1 MTAMTESAAPQHTFL
16 GRILDGIERAGNKV
30 PHPAII
36 FVALIAGVIVLSQI
50 LYIAGASVTYEV
62 VAPPAVA
69 ATQGYPSDSSV
80 VVPVVPPNYQY
91 HVGDET
97 VQTQTTAVRGLL
109 TADGIRFMFTSPVAN
124 FNNFGVVGIILV
136 AMLGV
141 GLAEEAGLIGALIRL
156 LVRRSPRRLI
166 TFIIVLIGILSSVA
180 TDAGYLVLIPLAA
193 AAFHSMGRH
202 PLAGL
207 AAGFAGVGAAFG
219 VNLLIAPID
228 GILTEVTNESISL
241 VDPSR
246 TIDVTANFF
255 FAVVSTFL
263 LAIIIT
269 LMTEKVIEPRLGAY
283 RGGAVAEP
291 TDVVPAE
298 ESRGLRYAL
307 YGLLGSLAFVLLFT
321 LPPGAP
327 LRNPETGA
335 IFGDSPFMTAIL
347 VVISLLFGV
356 AGYCYGKGAHTITG
370 SVAAINAVVK
380 TYAGLAGLIFL
391 LLIIA
396 QFIAFF
402 NYTNIAT
409 VLAVVLADALETAGL
424 GPIPLIVGF
433 VLVTALLDIIIP
445 GVIPKWAIFAPIFI
459 PLFLRLGIAPQ
470 LVLAAYRV
478 GDSPFNV
485 ITPLMAYFAVI
496 VVFAQRYEKTAGVG
510 TIVALM
516 IPYSLVILV
525 TWTIFLVVWFLLGIP
540 LGPGAPVSI

>member
-1 MTAMTESAAPQHTFL
+1 MTEATAPAPQHTFL
-16 GRILDGIERAGNKV
+16 GRMLDTIERVGNKV

-36 FVALIAGVIVLSQI
+36 FIILIAGVIVLSQI
-50 LYIAGASVTYEV
+50 LYIVGASVTYEV
-62 VAPPAVA
+62 VAPPPVVGE
-69 ATQGYPSDSSV
+69 QGYPPGSAV
-80 VVPVVPPNYQY
+80 EVPFVPPAFDY
-91 HVGDET
+91 HEEDLHVEHE
-97 VQTQTTAVRGLL
+97 TTAVNGLL

-156 LVRRSPRRLI
+156 LVRVSPLRLI

-228 GILTEVTNESISL
+228 GIMTEVANESIAL
-241 VDPSR
+241 VDPTA
-246 TIDVTANFF
+246 TIEVTANFF
-255 FAVVSTFL
+255 FAVVSTFF

-269 LMTEKVIEPRLGAY
+269 ILTEKVIEPRLGPY
-283 RGGAVAEP
+283 TGGAVAEP
-291 TDVVPAE
+291 TDVVPDE
-298 ESRGLRYAL
+298 ERRGLRYAL
-307 YGLLGSLAFVLLFT
+307 YGFLGALALVLVLT

-327 LRNPETGA
+327 LRNPDTGE
-335 IFGDSPFMTAIL
+335 IFGNSPFMTGIL
-347 VVISLLFGV
+347 VIISLFFGV
-356 AGYCYGKGAHTITG
+356 AGYAYGKGAHTITG
-370 SVAAINAVVK
+370 SVQAINAVVK
-380 TYAGLAGLIFL
+380 TYSGLAGLIFL

-424 GPIPLIVGF
+424 GPIPLLVGF
-433 VLVTALLDIIIP
+433 VVVTALLDIIIP

-510 TIVALM
+510 TIVSLM
-516 IPYSLVILV
+516 IPYSVILLV
-525 TWTIFLVVWFLLGIP
+525 AWTVFLVVWFVLGIP
-540 LGPGAPVSI
+540 LGPGSPVSA

>member
-1 MTAMTESAAPQHTFL
+1 MTEATAPAPQHTFL
-16 GRILDGIERAGNKV
+16 GRLLDTIETVGNKV

-36 FVALIAGVIVLSQI
+36 FIILIAGVIVLSQI
-50 LYIAGASVTYEV
+50 LYIVGASVTYEV
-62 VAPPAVA
+62 VEPPPVSGEQAYPPGSAVE
-69 ATQGYPSDSSV
+69 
-80 VVPVVPPNYQY
+80 VPFVPPDFDY
-91 HVGDET
+91 HEADLHIDTE
-97 VQTQTTAVRGLL
+97 TTAVKGLL

-156 LVRRSPRRLI
+156 LVRVSPLRLI
-166 TFIIVLIGILSSVA
+166 TFIIVLIGVLSSVA

-228 GILTEVTNESISL
+228 GIMTEVANESIAL
-241 VDPSR
+241 VDPSA
-246 TIDVTANFF
+246 TIEVTANFF
-255 FAVVSTFL
+255 FAVVSTFF

-269 LMTEKVIEPRLGAY
+269 VMTEKVIEPRLGPYTGHAI
-283 RGGAVAEP
+283 AEP
-291 TDVVPAE
+291 TDIVPE
-298 ESRGLRYAL
+298 EERRGLRYAL
-307 YGLLGSLAFVLLFT
+307 YGFLGALVFVLLFT

-327 LRNPETGA
+327 LRNPETGEV
-335 IFGDSPFMTAIL
+335 FGNSPFMTAIL
-347 VVISLLFGV
+347 VIISLFFGV
-356 AGYCYGKGAHTITG
+356 AGYAYGKGAHTITG
-370 SVAAINAVVK
+370 SVQAINAVVK
-380 TYAGLAGLIFL
+380 TYSGLAGLIFL

-424 GPIPLIVGF
+424 GPIPLLVGF
-433 VLVTALLDIIIP
+433 VIVTALLDIIIP

-510 TIVALM
+510 TIVSLM
-516 IPYSLVILV
+516 IPYSVVILLA
-525 TWTIFLVVWFLLGIP
+525 WTVFLVAWFVLGIP
-540 LGPGAPVSI
+540 LGPGSPVSA

>member
-1 MTAMTESAAPQHTFL
+1 MTETTAPQHTFM
-16 GRILDGIERAGNKV
+16 GRMLDAIERAGNKV

-36 FVALIAGVIVLSQI
+36 FIGLIAVIIVLSQL
-50 LYIAGASVTYEV
+50 LYWAGASVTYEV
-62 VAPPAVA
+62 VAPPTVEGE
-69 ATQGYPSDSSV
+69 QGYPPGSSV
-80 VVPVVPPNYQY
+80 EIPVVPPDSGY
-91 HVGDET
+91 HEEDLQVET
-97 VQTQTTAVRGLL
+97 KTTAVQGLL

-141 GLAEEAGLIGALIRL
+141 GLAEVAGLIGALIRL

-166 TFIIVLIGILSSVA
+166 TFIIVLLGIVSSIA

-193 AAFHSMGRH
+193 AAFLSMGRH

-228 GILTEVTNESISL
+228 GIMTEVANESIRL

-255 FAVVSTFL
+255 FSVVSTIF

-269 LMTEKVIEPRLGAY
+269 FLTEKVIEPRLGPY
-283 RGGAVAEP
+283 TGDAVAEP

-307 YGLLGSLAFVLLFT
+307 YGFLGALAVVLLVT

-409 VLAVVLADALETAGL
+409 VLAVVLADGLETAGL

-433 VLVTALLDIIIP
+433 VVVTAILDIIIP
-445 GVIPKWAIFAPIFI
+445 GVVPKWAIFAPIFI
-459 PLFLRLGIAPQ
+459 PLFLRLDIAPQ

-485 ITPLMAYFAVI
+485 ITPLMPYFAVI
-496 VVFAQRYEKTAGVG
+496 VVFAQRYTKTAGVG
-510 TIVALM
+510 TIVSLM
-516 IPYSLVILV
+516 IPYAIVLLLA
-525 TWTIFLVVWFLLGIP
+525 WTVFLVAWFILGIP
-540 LGPGAPVSI
+540 LGPGSPVSI

>member
-1 MTAMTESAAPQHTFL
+1 MTDTTAPQHTFL
-16 GRILDGIERAGNKV
+16 GRMLDTIERVGNKV

-36 FVALIAGVIVLSQI
+36 FVILIVGVIILSQL
-50 LYIAGASVTYEV
+50 LYLAGASVTYEV
-62 VAPPAVA
+62 VEPAPV
-69 ATQGYPSDSSV
+69 TGQVGYPPGSAV
-80 VVPVVPPNYQY
+80 EVPQIPVEDHPAE
-91 HVGDET
+91 DMEI
-97 VQTQTTAVRGLL
+97 QTETTAVAGLL
-109 TADGIRFMFTSPVAN
+109 TADGIRFMVTSPVAN

-156 LVRRSPRRLI
+156 LVRASPRRLI

-228 GILTEVTNESISL
+228 GIMTEVANELIAL

-246 TIDVTANFF
+246 TIDVTANYF
-255 FAVVSTFL
+255 FAVVSTFF

-269 LMTEKVIEPRLGAY
+269 FMTEKVIEPRLGAY
-283 RGGAVAEP
+283 GGDVVAEP
-291 TDVVPAE
+291 TDVVPPE

-307 YGLLGSLAFVLLFT
+307 YGFLATLVVFLLITV
-321 LPPGAP
+321 PPGAP
-327 LRNPETGA
+327 LRNQETGA
-335 IFGDSPFMTAIL
+335 IFGDSPFMTGIL
-347 VVISLLFGV
+347 VIISVLFGV
-356 AGYCYGKGAHTITG
+356 AGYAYGKGAGTITS
-370 SVAAINAVVK
+370 SVQAINAVVK
-380 TYAGLAGLIFL
+380 TYSGLAGLIFL

-409 VLAVVLADALETAGL
+409 VLAVVLADALEAAGL
-424 GPIPLIVGF
+424 GPIPLIIGF
-433 VLVTALLDIIIP
+433 VLVTAVLDIIIP

-459 PLFLRLGIAPQ
+459 PLFLRLDIAPQ

-496 VVFAQRYEKTAGVG
+496 VVFAQRYDKSAGVG
-510 TIVALM
+510 TIVSLM
-516 IPYSLVILV
+516 IPYSIVLLLA
-525 TWTIFLVVWFLLGIP
+525 WTVFLVVWFVIGIP
-540 LGPGAPVSI
+540 LGPGAPVHLT

>member
-1 MTAMTESAAPQHTFL
+1 M
-16 GRILDGIERAGNKV
+16 V
-30 PHPAII
+30 
-36 FVALIAGVIVLSQI
+36 
-50 LYIAGASVTYEV
+50 
-62 VAPPAVA
+62 
-69 ATQGYPSDSSV
+69 
-80 VVPVVPPNYQY
+80 
-91 HVGDET
+91 
-97 VQTQTTAVRGLL
+97 
-109 TADGIRFMFTSPVAN
+109 TSPVAN

-156 LVRRSPRRLI
+156 LVRTSPRRLI

-228 GILTEVTNESISL
+228 GIMTEVANESIAL

-246 TIDVTANFF
+246 TIDVTANYF
-255 FAVVSTFL
+255 FAVVSTFF

-269 LMTEKVIEPRLGAY
+269 VMTEKVIEPRLG
-283 RGGAVAEP
+283 RLRAVTWSPNRPTSCPPEEP
-291 TDVVPAE
+291 AACGT
-298 ESRGLRYAL
+298 RCT
-307 YGLLGSLAFVLLFT
+307 GSSAPWPCSCSSS

-327 LRNPETGA
+327 LRNEETGA
-335 IFGDSPFMTAIL
+335 IFGDSPFMTGIL
-347 VVISLLFGV
+347 VIISVLFGV
-356 AGYCYGKGAHTITG
+356 AGYAYGKGAGTITS
-370 SVAAINAVVK
+370 SVQAINAVVK
-380 TYAGLAGLIFL
+380 TYSGLAGLIFL

-409 VLAVVLADALETAGL
+409 VLAVVLADALEAAGL
-424 GPIPLIVGF
+424 GPIPLIIGF

-459 PLFLRLGIAPQ
+459 PLFLRLDIAPQ

-496 VVFAQRYEKTAGVG
+496 VVFAQRYDKTAGVG
-510 TIVALM
+510 TIVSLM
-516 IPYSLVILV
+516 IPYSIVILLA
-525 TWTIFLVVWFLLGIP
+525 WTVFLVVWFVIGIP
-540 LGPGAPVSI
+540 LGPGAPVHLT

>member
-540 LGPGAPVSI
+540 LGPVAPVSI

>member
-1 MTAMTESAAPQHTFL
+1 MTDTTAPAPQHTLL
-16 GRILDGIERAGNKV
+16 GRMLDTIERVGNKV

-36 FVALIAGVIVLSQI
+36 FIILIAGVIVLSQI
-50 LYIAGASVTYEV
+50 LYLAGASVTYEV
-62 VAPPAVA
+62 VEPPVVEG
-69 ATQGYPSDSSV
+69 TQGYPSGSSV
-80 VVPVVPPNYQY
+80 EVPVVPPADGY
-91 HVGDET
+91 HEGDLHVET
-97 VQTQTTAVRGLL
+97 ETTAVQGLL
-109 TADGIRFMFTSPVAN
+109 TPDGIRFMFTSPVAN

-156 LVRRSPRRLI
+156 LVRVSPLRLI
-166 TFIIVLIGILSSVA
+166 TFIIVLIGIMSSIA

-228 GILTEVTNESISL
+228 GIMTEVANESISL

-246 TIDVTANFF
+246 TIEVTSNFY
-255 FAVVSTFL
+255 FAVVSTFFL
-263 LAIIIT
+263 AAIITI
-269 LMTEKVIEPRLGAY
+269 LTEKVIEPRLGPYTGEAI
-283 RGGAVAEP
+283 AES
-291 TDVVPAE
+291 TDVVPDE
-298 ESRGLRYAL
+298 ERRGLRYAL
-307 YGLLGSLAFVLLFT
+307 YGFLGALAFVLLLT

-335 IFGDSPFMTAIL
+335 IFGDSPFMTAII
-347 VVISLLFGV
+347 VIISLLFGV
-356 AGYCYGKGAHTITG
+356 AGYAYGKGAHTIAG
-370 SVAAINAVVK
+370 SVEAINAVVK
-380 TYAGLAGLIFL
+380 TYSGLAGLIFL

-424 GPIPLIVGF
+424 GPIPLLVGF
-433 VLVTALLDIIIP
+433 VLVTAVLDIIIP

-459 PLFLRLGIAPQ
+459 PLFLRLDIAPQ

-496 VVFAQRYEKTAGVG
+496 VVFAQRYEKTSGVG
-510 TIVALM
+510 TIVSLM
-516 IPYSLVILV
+516 IPYSVIVLLA
-525 TWTIFLVVWFLLGIP
+525 WTVFLVVWFVLGIP
-540 LGPGAPVSI
+540 LGPGAPVHLT

>member
-1 MTAMTESAAPQHTFL
+1 MTETTAPQHTFL
-16 GRILDGIERAGNKV
+16 GRMLDTIERVGNKV

-36 FVALIAGVIVLSQI
+36 FVILIVGVIILSQI
-50 LYIAGASVTYEV
+50 LYLAGASVTYEV
-62 VAPPAVA
+62 VEPAPVPAEV
-69 ATQGYPSDSSV
+69 GYPAGSAV
-80 VVPVVPPNYQY
+80 EIPQVPVEDHPAEEMEVAT
-91 HVGDET
+91 E
-97 VQTQTTAVRGLL
+97 TTAVQGLL
-109 TADGIRFMFTSPVAN
+109 TADGIRFMITSPVAN

-141 GLAEEAGLIGALIRL
+141 GLAEEAGLIGAIIRL
-156 LVRRSPRRLI
+156 LVRSSPRGLI

-228 GILTEVTNESISL
+228 GIMTEVANESIAL

-246 TIDVTANFF
+246 TIDVTANYF
-255 FAVVSTFL
+255 FAVVSTFF

-269 LMTEKVIEPRLGAY
+269 VMTEKVIEPRLGSY
-283 RGGAVAEP
+283 TGDAVAEP
-291 TDVVPAE
+291 TDFVSDDE
-298 ESRGLRYAL
+298 RRGLKYAL
-307 YGLLGSLAFVLLFT
+307 YGFLGALAVILLIT

-327 LRNPETGA
+327 LRNQETGA
-335 IFGDSPFMTAIL
+335 IFGDSPFMSGIL
-347 VVISLLFGV
+347 VIISIFFGV
-356 AGYCYGKGAHTITG
+356 AGYAYGKGAGTIKS
-370 SVAAINAVVK
+370 SVDAINGVVK
-380 TYAGLAGLIFL
+380 TYSGLAGLIFL

-409 VLAVVLADALETAGL
+409 VLAVNLADWLEAAGL
-424 GPIPLIVGF
+424 GPVPLIIGF

-459 PLFLRLGIAPQ
+459 PLFLRLDIAPQ

-496 VVFAQRYEKTAGVG
+496 VVFAQRYEKSAGVG
-510 TIVALM
+510 TVVSLM
-516 IPYSLVILV
+516 IPYTLVILFA
-525 TWTIFLVVWFLLGIP
+525 WTVFLVVWFLIGIP
-540 LGPGAPVSI
+540 LGPGAPVHLT

>member
-1 MTAMTESAAPQHTFL
+1 VTEATAPQHTFL
-16 GRILDGIERAGNKV
+16 GRLLDTIERVGNKV

-36 FVALIAGVIVLSQI
+36 FIILIVGVIILSQI
-50 LYIAGASVTYEV
+50 LYFAGASVTYEV
-62 VAPPAVA
+62 VEPPTVSAEQAYPPGSAVEV
-69 ATQGYPSDSSV
+69 PN
-80 VVPVVPPNYQY
+80 VPVE
-91 HVGDET
+91 DF
-97 VQTQTTAVRGLL
+97 QTQDMHVETETTAVAGLL
-109 TADGIRFMFTSPVAN
+109 TPEGIRFMVTSPVAN

-156 LVRRSPRRLI
+156 LVRTSPARLI

-228 GILTEVTNESISL
+228 GIMTEVANESIAL

-246 TIDVTANFF
+246 TIDVTANYF
-255 FAVVSTFL
+255 FAVASTFF

-269 LMTEKVIEPRLGAY
+269 VMTEKVIEPRLGTY
-283 RGGAVAEP
+283 TGDVVAEP
-291 TDVVPAE
+291 TDVVPDE
-298 ESRGLRYAL
+298 ERRGLRYAL
-307 YGLLGSLAFVLLFT
+307 YGFLGTLAVVLLIT
-321 LPPGAP
+321 LPPSAP

-335 IFGDSPFMTAIL
+335 IFGDSPFMTGIL
-347 VVISLLFGV
+347 VIISVLFGV
-356 AGYCYGKGAHTITG
+356 AGYAYGKGAHTIEG
-370 SVAAINAVVK
+370 SVQAINAVVK
-380 TYAGLAGLIFL
+380 TYSGLAGLIFL

-402 NYTNIAT
+402 NYTKIAT
-409 VLAVVLADALETAGL
+409 VLAVVLADALESAGL

-459 PLFLRLGIAPQ
+459 PLFLRLDIAPQ

-510 TIVALM
+510 TVVSLM
-516 IPYSLVILV
+516 IPYSIVLLLA
-525 TWTIFLVVWFLLGIP
+525 WTVFLVVWFALGIP
-540 LGPGAPVSI
+540 LGPGAPVHLT

>member
-1 MTAMTESAAPQHTFL
+1 MTDTTAPQHTFL
-16 GRILDGIERAGNKV
+16 GRMLDTIERVGNKV

-36 FVALIAGVIVLSQI
+36 FVILIVGVIILSQI
-50 LYIAGASVTYEV
+50 LYIVGASVTYEV
-62 VAPPAVA
+62 VEPAHITADV
-69 ATQGYPSDSSV
+69 GYPPGSAV
-80 VVPVVPPNYQY
+80 EVPQVPVEDVPAE
-91 HVGDET
+91 DME
-97 VQTQTTAVRGLL
+97 VQTETTAVAGLL
-109 TADGIRFMFTSPVAN
+109 TPDGIRFMVTSPVAN

-156 LVRRSPRRLI
+156 LVRTSPRRLI

-228 GILTEVTNESISL
+228 GIMTEVANESIAL

-246 TIDVTANFF
+246 TIDVTANYF
-255 FAVVSTFL
+255 FAVVSTFF

-269 LMTEKVIEPRLGAY
+269 VMTEKVIEPRLGVY
-283 RGGAVAEP
+283 GGDVVAEP
-291 TDVVPAE
+291 TDVVPPE

-307 YGLLGSLAFVLLFT
+307 YGFLGTLAVFLLII

-327 LRNPETGA
+327 LRNEETGA
-335 IFGDSPFMTAIL
+335 IFGDSPFMTGIL
-347 VVISLLFGV
+347 VIISVLFGV
-356 AGYCYGKGAHTITG
+356 AGYAYGKGAGTITS
-370 SVAAINAVVK
+370 SVQAINAVVK
-380 TYAGLAGLIFL
+380 TYSGLAGLIFL

-409 VLAVVLADALETAGL
+409 VLAVVLADALEAAGL
-424 GPIPLIVGF
+424 GPIPLIIGF

-459 PLFLRLGIAPQ
+459 PLFLRLDIAPQ

-496 VVFAQRYEKTAGVG
+496 VVFAQRYDKTAGVG
-510 TIVALM
+510 TIVSLM
-516 IPYSLVILV
+516 IPYSIVILLA
-525 TWTIFLVVWFLLGIP
+525 WTVFLVVWFVIGIP
-540 LGPGAPVSI
+540 LGPGAPVHLT

>member
-1 MTAMTESAAPQHTFL
+1 MVEP
-16 GRILDGIERAGNKV
+16 
-30 PHPAII
+30 PP
-36 FVALIAGVIVLSQI
+36 
-50 LYIAGASVTYEV
+50 VTGEV
-62 VAPPAVA
+62 
-69 ATQGYPSDSSV
+69 GYPPGSSV
-80 VVPVVPPNYQY
+80 EVPQVPASRTTT
-91 HVGDET
+91 GDHIEISE
-97 VQTQTTAVRGLL
+97 TTAVKGLL
-109 TADGIRFMFTSPVAN
+109 TADGIRFMITSPVAN

-156 LVRRSPRRLI
+156 LVRSSPRRLI

-228 GILTEVTNESISL
+228 GIMTEVANESIAL

-246 TIDVTANFF
+246 TIDVTANCF
-255 FAVVSTFL
+255 FAVVSTFF

-269 LMTEKVIEPRLGAY
+269 IMTEKVIEPRLGPY
-283 RGGAVAEP
+283 TGRRGRRTDRRRPRRGAP
-291 TDVVPAE
+291 RPA
-298 ESRGLRYAL
+298 STPL
-307 YGLLGSLAFVLLFT
+307 YGFLGALVVVLLLT

-327 LRNPETGA
+327 LRNPDDRRDLRRLA
-335 IFGDSPFMTAIL
+335 VHDRHPRDHQRCF
-347 VVISLLFGV
+347 FGV
-356 AGYCYGKGAHTITG
+356 AGYAYGKGAGTIDEQRRG
-370 SVAAINAVVK
+370 HQRRREDLLRPGRADLPAADHRPVHRLLQLHEHRDGARGGPR
-380 TYAGLAGLIFL
+380 GLRSRR
-391 LLIIA
+391 
-396 QFIAFF
+396 
-402 NYTNIAT
+402 
-409 VLAVVLADALETAGL
+409 AGL
-424 GPIPLIVGF
+424 GAIPLIVGF

-459 PLFLRLGIAPQ
+459 PLFLRLDIAPQ

-510 TIVALM
+510 TIVSLM
-516 IPYSLVILV
+516 IPY
-525 TWTIFLVVWFLLGIP
+525 T
-540 LGPGAPVSI
+540 

>member
-1 MTAMTESAAPQHTFL
+1 MTEVTAPPPNHTFL
-16 GRILDGIERAGNKV
+16 GRLLDTIEVVGNKV

-36 FVALIAGVIVLSQI
+36 FIILIAGVIVLSQI
-50 LYIAGASVTYEV
+50 LYIAGASVTYDV
-62 VAPPAVA
+62 VEPPPVVGE
-69 ATQGYPSDSSV
+69 QGYPPGSSV
-80 VVPVVPPNYQY
+80 EVPFVPPDFDY
-91 HVGDET
+91 HLEDLH
-97 VQTQTTAVRGLL
+97 VQQETTAVQGLL

-156 LVRRSPRRLI
+156 LVRVSPLRLI

-228 GILTEVTNESISL
+228 GIMTEVANESIAL
-241 VDPSR
+241 VDPSA
-246 TIDVTANFF
+246 TIEVTANFF
-255 FAVVSTFL
+255 FAVVSTFF

-269 LMTEKVIEPRLGAY
+269 ILTEKVIEPRLGPYTGHAI
-283 RGGAVAEP
+283 AEP
-291 TDVVPAE
+291 TDVVPE
-298 ESRGLRYAL
+298 EERRGLRYAL
-307 YGLLGSLAFVLLFT
+307 YGFLGALAFVLLLT

-327 LRNPETGA
+327 LRNPETGE
-335 IFGDSPFMTAIL
+335 IFGNSPFMTAIL
-347 VVISLLFGV
+347 VIISLFFGV
-356 AGYCYGKGAHTITG
+356 AGYAYGKGAHTITG
-370 SVAAINAVVK
+370 SVQAINAVVK
-380 TYAGLAGLIFL
+380 TYSGLAGLIFL

-424 GPIPLIVGF
+424 GPIPLLVGF
-433 VLVTALLDIIIP
+433 VIVTALLDIIIP

-510 TIVALM
+510 TIVSLM
-516 IPYSLVILV
+516 IPYSVILLLA
-525 TWTIFLVVWFLLGIP
+525 WTVFLVAWFVLGIP
-540 LGPGAPVSI
+540 LGPGSPVSA

>member
-1 MTAMTESAAPQHTFL
+1 MTETTAPQHTFL
-16 GRILDGIERAGNKV
+16 GRMLDTIERVGNKV

-36 FVALIAGVIVLSQI
+36 FVILIVGVIILSQI
-50 LYIAGASVTYEV
+50 LYLVGASVTYEV
-62 VAPPAVA
+62 VEPAPITAEV
-69 ATQGYPSDSSV
+69 GYPPGSAV
-80 VVPVVPPNYQY
+80 EVPQVPVEDVPAE
-91 HVGDET
+91 DME
-97 VQTQTTAVRGLL
+97 VQTETTAVQGLL
-109 TADGIRFMFTSPVAN
+109 TADGIRFMVTSPVAN

-156 LVRRSPRRLI
+156 LVRTSPRRLI

-228 GILTEVTNESISL
+228 GIMTEVANESIAL

-246 TIDVTANFF
+246 TIDVTANYF
-255 FAVVSTFL
+255 FAAVSTFF

-269 LMTEKVIEPRLGAY
+269 VMTEKVIEPRLGTYA
-283 RGGAVAEP
+283 GDVVAEP
-291 TDVVPAE
+291 TDVVAPE

-307 YGLLGSLAFVLLFT
+307 YGFLATLAVFLLIIV
-321 LPPGAP
+321 PPGAP
-327 LRNPETGA
+327 LRNQETGA
-335 IFGDSPFMTAIL
+335 IFGDSPFMTGIL
-347 VVISLLFGV
+347 VIISVLFGV
-356 AGYCYGKGAHTITG
+356 AGYAYGKGAGTITN
-370 SVAAINAVVK
+370 SVQAINSVVK
-380 TYAGLAGLIFL
+380 TYSGLAGLIFL

-409 VLAVVLADALETAGL
+409 VLAVVLADALEAAGL
-424 GPIPLIVGF
+424 GPIPLIIGF

-459 PLFLRLGIAPQ
+459 PLFLRLDIAPQ

-510 TIVALM
+510 TIVSLM
-516 IPYSLVILV
+516 IPYSIVILLA
-525 TWTIFLVVWFLLGIP
+525 WTVFLVVWFVIGIP
-540 LGPGAPVSI
+540 LGPGAPVHLT